1 MNQKEFSQIEK
12 DTKDKIKARNRAS
25 AAVEDALA
33 RYVKTKTK
41 ARSKKA
47 ALEKDAAINSPRFD
61 KLAEYDRRDDIQ
73 EAYGMGVLTDSQA
86 EKLEDLWDERETLKN
101 MSVDGVYQDL
111 VTYCLTEAKR
121 FIEGLFEDDIES
133 FEEIRYAYVKQCEE
147 DQKKRDKMH
156 EDYKAWKNGWKK

>member
-86 EKLEDLWDERETLKN
+86 
-101 MSVDGVYQDL
+101 
-111 VTYCLTEAKR
+111 
-121 FIEGLFEDDIES
+121 
-133 FEEIRYAYVKQCEE
+133 
-147 DQKKRDKMH
+147 
-156 EDYKAWKNGWKK
+156 